1 MSRHRRQRNRR
12 ERLSR
17 WRGERL
23 LALFDEYLPRIWTK
37 PGDLVL
43 ARLDAQHAL
52 ERGIL
57 SRRIAARRR
66 A

>member
-23 LALFDEYLPRIWTK
+23 AALFDEHVPKILDLLDRLRIQ
-37 PGDLVL
+37 
-43 ARLDAQHAL
+43 RLRVTHQAEAA
-52 ERGIL
+52 IL
-57 SRRIAARRR
+57 LRELAARRP